1 MAETPPTTF
10 KSAKERRKRAPVK
23 HITVSAEARKAYADA
38 ANERDKRDRE
48 HTQFLPD
55 ELRGKR

>member
-1 MAETPPTTF
+1 MAETPPNTF
-10 KSAKERRKRAPVK
+10 KPRERRKRAPVK

-38 ANERDKRDRE
+38 MHERDKRDRE

-55 ELRGKR
+55 DLKGKR